1 MIVKQKF
8 FPVVKNVML
17 AATAVFS
24 LAQCSEEEVRPA
36 TPVADSANVEIAAT
50 AVTPSLPSV
59 TLTGINTIYATA
71 TDCSTC
77 TYIVP
82 AGSTVVDGKELG
94 LKPGSVV
101 CLNSIYNYGDLELQ
115 NFEGTKEQPI
125 VITTVGENLQASS
138 KVEDISVEGSA
149 TDIY

>member
-8 FPVVKNVML
+8 LPVVKNVML
-17 AATAVFS
+17 GATAVFS

-36 TPVADSANVEIAAT
+36 TPVADSANVAIAAT
-50 AVTPSLPSV
+50 AATPALPSV

-71 TDCSTC
+71 KDCSTC

-82 AGSTVVDGKELG
+82 AGSTVVDAKELG

-101 CLNSIYNYGDLELQ
+101 CLNSLYNYGDLELQ
-115 NFEGTKEQPI
+115 NFEGTAAQPI
-125 VITTVGENLQASS
+125 VITTVGENLPASS
-138 KVEDISVEGSA
+138 KVEDISVEGTA
-149 TDIY
+149 TNPY